1 MKQVLYVIVLVFL
14 THSCTS
20 QHGLTPEQQAHLEQ
34 LKGNFVFVEG
44 GAFVMGK
51 RGIPQ
56 ASSVH
61 EVTLDSYSISKYETT
76 FKDFDLYTTT
86 NGLDSIANRSRDYK
100 DMGPNFGAA
109 FMTWFAARDYCIW
122 LGKQLQLP
130 IDLPTEA
137 QWEYAAR
144 SRGLD
149 VQHATNNGEIKST
162 LGAKDVN
169 YGGSRVEVGSYPPN
183 PLGIYDMSGG
193 RPEWVWDWYSS
204 YNEKPVTNPVQ
215 DTLKWSKNK
224 VTRGWHTLSNSVYG
238 RGKRLPH
245 FDKDIV
251 GFRCVCN
258 QKTAIN

>member
-1 MKQVLYVIVLVFL
+1 MRLFTLFFVLIFAN
-14 THSCTS
+14 SCTS

-44 GAFVMGK
+44 GTFVMGK

-86 NGLDSIANRSRDYK
+86 NGLDSIANRSKDYK

-149 VQHATNNGEIKST
+149 VQHATDNGEIVGSHTVKRNYNGST
-162 LGAKDVN
+162 
-169 YGGSRVEVGSYPPN
+169 VEVGSYPPN

-193 RPEWVWDWYSS
+193 RPEWVRDYAKA
-204 YNEKPVTNPVQ
+204 YNEKPRVNPVQ
-215 DTLKWSKNK
+215 DTVYMSKNK
-224 VTRGWHTLSNSVYG
+224 IVRGWHTLSNSVYG
-238 RGKRLPH
+238 RGIRAPE

-258 QKTAIN
+258 QKIAIN

>member
-1 MKQVLYVIVLVFL
+1 MKHLPYLVLLL
-14 THSCTS
+14 LLATSCNS
-20 QHGLTPEQQAHLEQ
+20 QHQLTPSEQAHLQ
-34 LKGNFVFVEG
+34 QSKKNFVFVEG
-44 GAFVMGK
+44 GTFVMGK
-51 RGIPQ
+51 NGLPQ
-56 ASSVH
+56 ANPAH

-76 FKDFDLYTTT
+76 FKDFDLYTTS

-122 LGKQLQLP
+122 LGKQLQLSL
-130 IDLPTEA
+130 DLPTEA

-149 VQHATNNGEIKST
+149 VQHATDNGKIVGSHTVKRNYNGST
-162 LGAKDVN
+162 
-169 YGGSRVEVGSYPPN
+169 VEVGSYPPN

-204 YNEKPVTNPVQ
+204 YDEQPVTNPVQ

-238 RGKRLPH
+238 RGKRLPD
-245 FDKDIV
+245 FDKGIV

-258 QKTAIN
+258 QKTPVN

>member
-1 MKQVLYVIVLVFL
+1 MRLFTLFFVLIFAN
-14 THSCTS
+14 SCTS

-44 GAFVMGK
+44 GTFVMGK

-86 NGLDSIANRSRDYK
+86 NGLDSIAPRWRKNEG
-100 DMGPNFGAA
+100 MGPDFGAA

-149 VQHATNNGEIKST
+149 VQHATNSGLIE
-162 LGAKDVN
+162 GGDKDN
-169 YGGSRVEVGSYPPN
+169 YGDGEVGSYPP
-183 PLGIYDMSGG
+183 
-193 RPEWVWDWYSS
+193 
-204 YNEKPVTNPVQ
+204 
-215 DTLKWSKNK
+215 
-224 VTRGWHTLSNSVYG
+224 
-238 RGKRLPH
+238 
-245 FDKDIV
+245 
-251 GFRCVCN
+251 
-258 QKTAIN
+258 

>member
-1 MKQVLYVIVLVFL
+1 MKQVLYIVVLVFL
-14 THSCTS
+14 SHSCTS

-34 LKGNFVFVEG
+34 LKQNFLFVEG
-44 GAFVMGK
+44 GTFMMGK

-76 FKDFDLYTTT
+76 FKDFDLYTTS
-86 NGLDSIANRSRDYK
+86 NGLDSIAPRWRKNK
-100 DMGPNFGAA
+100 GMGPKYGAD

-122 LGKQLQLP
+122 LGKQLQLTL
-130 IDLPTEA
+130 DLPTEA

-144 SRGLD
+144 SRGRD
-149 VQHATNNGEIKST
+149 VQHATDSGLIEGSYTEKRNYPVSDTIV
-162 LGAKDVN
+162 GA
-169 YGGSRVEVGSYPPN
+169 YPPN

-204 YNEKPVTNPVQ
+204 YDEKPVTNPVQ

-238 RGKRLPH
+238 RGKRLPD

-258 QKTAIN
+258 QKTPVN

>member
-1 MKQVLYVIVLVFL
+1 MKLFTLFFVLIFAN
-14 THSCTS
+14 SCTS

-34 LKGNFVFVEG
+34 LKRNFVFVEG
-44 GAFVMGK
+44 GTFVMGK

-86 NGLDSIANRSRDYK
+86 NGLDSIAPRWRKNEG
-100 DMGPNFGAA
+100 MGPDFGAA

-149 VQHATNNGEIKST
+149 VQHATNSGLIE
-162 LGAKDVN
+162 GGDKDN
-169 YGGSRVEVGSYPPN
+169 YGDGEVGSYPPN

-193 RPEWVWDWYSS
+193 RPEWVRDYAKA
-204 YNEKPVTNPVQ
+204 YNEKPRVNPVQ
-215 DTLKWSKNK
+215 DTVYMSKNK
-224 VTRGWHTLSNSVYG
+224 IVRGWHTLSNSVYG
-238 RGKRLPH
+238 RGIRAPE

-258 QKTAIN
+258 QKIAIN

>member
-1 MKQVLYVIVLVFL
+1 MRLFTLFFVLIFAN
-14 THSCTS
+14 SCTS

-34 LKGNFVFVEG
+34 LKRNFVFVEG
-44 GAFVMGK
+44 GTFMMGK

-56 ASSVH
+56 ASTVH

-149 VQHATNNGEIKST
+149 VQHATNSGLIE
-162 LGAKDVN
+162 GGDKDN
-169 YGGSRVEVGSYPPN
+169 YGDGEVGSYPPN